1 MKRVVKLCPHQ
12 FWSEANPE
20 IIIEWNKST
29 RKPNSNERCWSVSID
44 TPNYSYYSR
53 YMDLTARK
61 NLWFTKDLCK
71 NNLNNFY
78 VKARYARLF
87 QINLYNLFLHD
98 A

>member
-61 NLWFTKDLCK
+61 NLWLTKWELEEFISD
-71 NNLNNFY
+71 NLSKEKIVN
-78 VKARYARLF
+78 
-87 QINLYNLFLHD
+87 
-98 A
+98 